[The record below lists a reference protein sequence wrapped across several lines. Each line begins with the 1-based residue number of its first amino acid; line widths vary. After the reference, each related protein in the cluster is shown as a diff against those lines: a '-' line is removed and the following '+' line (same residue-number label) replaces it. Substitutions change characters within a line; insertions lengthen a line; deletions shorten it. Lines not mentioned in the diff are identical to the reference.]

1 MQYETL
7 TGGDDE
13 GLVAGTGL
21 QRRVGPQKHLP
32 GGGVDGEEAVR
43 DRLAAS
49 GGEQVVADGGTGA
62 AGVSSGTQWTSEAQ
76 ILVLSH
82 GLVHD
87 TCGKDTVSI
96 FAPVPFL
103 LLLPVIFVCSV
114 SVYSLYVC
122 SFFLFISTSVILSFV
137 RCLSVSCD
145 RHISNFSFFVLA
157 VCCCL
162 WLWCVVLFY
171 PSVFS
176 ISYIAMF
183 YVVLSPVVC
192 LPVSCEQR

>member
-1 MQYETL
+1 M
-7 TGGDDE
+7 
-13 GLVAGTGL
+13 
-21 QRRVGPQKHLP
+21 
-32 GGGVDGEEAVR
+32 DGEEAVR

-62 AGVSSGTQWTSEAQ
+62 AGVPTGTQWTREPQ
-76 ILVLSH
+76 ILILSH

-87 TCGKDTVSI
+87 TCGKDTVAT

-103 LLLPVIFVCSV
+103 LLLPVIFDCSM

-122 SFFLFISTSVILSFV
+122 FFFLFISTSVLLSFV
-137 RCLSVSCD
+137 RSLPVSYD
-145 RHISNFSFFVLA
+145 RHFSNFSFFVLA

-162 WLWCVVLFY
+162 CLWCVVLFY
-171 PSVFS
+171 PSVF
-176 ISYIAMF
+176 YI
-183 YVVLSPVVC
+183 VLSSVVC